1 MWFREVQDL
10 LRNAADQILKSQA
23 DDAVRQQR
31 RAGRR
36 IHLRQLDAWLLRIED
51 MLEDD
56 RRVVP
61 EALIKE
67 IAAFLRKEAPPLYRD
82 LLRSRERDAARFIDI
97 LFDAQEYVRT
107 RPATS

>member
-1 MWFREVQDL
+1 M
-10 LRNAADQILKSQA
+10 LRHAADQILKSQA
-23 DDAVRQQR
+23 ADAQRQAT

-36 IHLRQLDAWLLRIED
+36 THLRQLDAWLLRIED

-61 EALIKE
+61 EPLIKE
-67 IAAFLRKEAPPLYRD
+67 IATFLRKEAPPLYRD
-82 LLRSRERDAARFIDI
+82 LLRTRERDAARFIDI

-107 RPATS
+107 HPSARPAKN